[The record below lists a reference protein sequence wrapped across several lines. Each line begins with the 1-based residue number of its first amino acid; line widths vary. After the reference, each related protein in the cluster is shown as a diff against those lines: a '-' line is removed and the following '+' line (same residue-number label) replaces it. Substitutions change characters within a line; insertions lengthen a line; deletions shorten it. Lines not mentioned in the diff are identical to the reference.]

1 MKILDRYIIR
11 QFLINFVVLFTV
23 VMLLFVVVDLIV
35 DVDEFVQ
42 AGEAHKKFWY
52 DLTPVATAAAVVD
65 YYVPVVLLVYVFFN
79 GLIVVGAMGFTIVG
93 LQRNRE
99 LTAVIASG
107 VSLYRVAAPVLI
119 AGLLLSAATL
129 PVQEFVLPPLAPKL
143 VRSKSQLKEPKQGL
157 ESKEVYYARAGG
169 RDLLSASSFDAESG
183 RLTGLRVLSRDQT
196 GRTSTII
203 TADAAVW
210 DPARGVW
217 ELTRGRAEVP
227 ADLTAGPG
235 AGGASGGQAGGAEG
249 GGAGGLGSE
258 SAGRVRGVS
267 AYETDLSPTVLLA
280 RRNALY
286 AGLLSIRTLEGLADN
301 EAVDPKQRSK
311 VTQIISSRFSLMV
324 LNVLVLVMGLPFFL
338 KRVPGDTLVSSL
350 RAAGLCIGAWGG
362 GLMML
367 QLSPGTIP
375 VGGPV
380 LVAWLPVAIYL
391 PVAAWLLQTVE
402 S

>member
-1 MKILDRYIIR
+1 MKTLDRYIIR
-11 QFLINFVVLFTV
+11 QFLTNFVVLFTV

-107 VSLYRVAAPVLI
+107 VSLYRVAAPVLV
-119 AGLLLSAATL
+119 AGLLLSALTL
-129 PVQEFVLPPLAPKL
+129 PVQEFILPPLAPKL

-169 RDLLSASSFDAESG
+169 SDLLSAASFDAEAG
-183 RLTGLRVLSRDQT
+183 QLTGLRVLSRDAA
-196 GRTSTII
+196 GRTATII
-203 TADAAVW
+203 TAEAATW
-210 DPARGVW
+210 DGARGVW
-217 ELTRGRAEVP
+217 DLTRGRAEVP
-227 ADLTAGPG
+227 ADFA
-235 AGGASGGQAGGAEG
+235 
-249 GGAGGLGSE
+249 GGAGGGDPSE
-258 SAGRVRGVS
+258 PATPSVQTPATDAGRVRGVE

-301 EAVDPKQRSK
+301 EAVDPQQRSK

-338 KRVPGDTLVSSL
+338 KRVPGDTLVSAL

>member
-11 QFLINFVVLFTV
+11 QFLINFVLLFTV
-23 VMLLFVVVDLIV
+23 VILLFVVVDLIV

-42 AGEAHKKFWY
+42 AGEAHKEFWY

-107 VSLYRVAAPVLI
+107 VSLYRVAAPVLV
-119 AGLLLSAATL
+119 AGLILSALTL
-129 PVQEFVLPPLAPKL
+129 PVQEFLLPPLAPKL
-143 VRSKSQLKEPKQGL
+143 VRSKSQLKEAKQGL
-157 ESKEVYYARAGG
+157 ESKQVYYARAGG
-169 RDLLSASSFDAESG
+169 SDLLSAASFDAEAGQLS
-183 RLTGLRVLSRDQT
+183 GLRVLSRDET
-196 GRTSTII
+196 GRTATII
-203 TADAAVW
+203 TADFAEWDEPAGVW
-210 DPARGVW
+210 D
-217 ELTRGRAEVP
+217 LTNGRAEVP
-227 ADLTAGPG
+227 AEL
-235 AGGASGGQAGGAEG
+235 GGESSPNFASNSARAEG
-249 GGAGGLGSE
+249 E
-258 SAGRVRGVS
+258 VVPDRRPRVRGVT

-286 AGLLSIRTLEGLADN
+286 AGLLSIRTLEGLAAN
-301 EAVDPKQRSK
+301 EAVDGEQRAK

-367 QLSPGTIP
+367 QLSPGAIP

>member
-1 MKILDRYIIR
+1 MKTLDRYIIR
-11 QFLINFVVLFTV
+11 QFLTNFVVLFTV

-42 AGEAHKKFWY
+42 AGEAHKQFWY

-107 VSLYRVAAPVLI
+107 VSLYRVAAPVLV
-119 AGLLLSAATL
+119 AGLLLSALTL
-129 PVQEFVLPPLAPKL
+129 PVQEFILPPLAPKL

-169 RDLLSASSFDAESG
+169 SDLLSAASFDAEAG
-183 RLTGLRVLSRDQT
+183 QLTGLRVLSRDAA
-196 GRTSTII
+196 GRTATII
-203 TADAAVW
+203 TAEAATWDA
-210 DPARGVW
+210 ARGVW
-217 ELTRGRAEVP
+217 DLTRGRAEVP
-227 ADLTAGPG
+227 ADFA
-235 AGGASGGQAGGAEG
+235 
-249 GGAGGLGSE
+249 GGAGGGDPSQPATPPVQA
-258 SAGRVRGVS
+258 SATDAGRVRGVE

-286 AGLLSIRTLEGLADN
+286 AGLLSIRTLEDLADN

-338 KRVPGDTLVSSL
+338 KRVPGDTLVSAL